1 MDLKDKKILN
11 LVLYSKINIYG
22 NEINY
27 YESMYKILSDYY
39 KNYKFVDT
47 IFYLNDE
54 TINTD
59 FELNNDILKIKG
71 KETYIPGIIKKTI
84 NVFEWVKNNLDL
96 NNYSYIVRSNISTI
110 IEFNKFRKVI
120 TSNPFDYGSFYLFN
134 LNQLDGFAGIK
145 DKKYFGTKYA
155 AGTNIIINKNLFLK
169 ILENADKLDY
179 TVIDDVAIGV
189 LVKTLGNINYSN
201 PELEK
206 YYMYRNNN
214 ESFNLNDFIVFR
226 NNRGN
231 RLLDL
236 ERMKYIISK
245 LKF

>member
-134 LNQLDGFAGIK
+134 LNQNLSSSLHKNQSYKTMYSILNFHVMMLLALNSQIQHI
-145 DKKYFGTKYA
+145 TLHRLQ
-155 AGTNIIINKNLFLK
+155 TTVHMVIN
-169 ILENADKLDY
+169 
-179 TVIDDVAIGV
+179 
-189 LVKTLGNINYSN
+189 
-201 PELEK
+201 
-206 YYMYRNNN
+206 
-214 ESFNLNDFIVFR
+214 
-226 NNRGN
+226 
-231 RLLDL
+231 
-236 ERMKYIISK
+236 
-245 LKF
+245 